1 MTTFDLCTIPELA
14 AFGQLLRVAHTESYT
29 GSHSFGSC
37 VLKKAEATGTLAEVG
52 TLPHSKPASAE
63 GPGMPKPESCFSA

>member
-1 MTTFDLCTIPELA
+1 MTIFDLCTIPELA
-14 AFGQLLRVAHTESYT
+14 AFGQLLRVAHTESCT
-29 GSHSFGSC
+29 GSHSFGSS
-37 VLKKAEATGTLAEVG
+37 EESRRLAEVG